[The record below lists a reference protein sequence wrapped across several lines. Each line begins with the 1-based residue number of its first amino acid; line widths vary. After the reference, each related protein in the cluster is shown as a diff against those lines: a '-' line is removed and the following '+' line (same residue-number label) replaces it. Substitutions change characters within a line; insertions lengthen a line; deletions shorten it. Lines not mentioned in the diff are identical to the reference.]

1 VIKLF
6 KHDINVFKHDKMAE
20 DHNIHEQAFE
30 AWLKPNLKV
39 RDTSNVYILN
49 YTKIVSSAGNCH
61 IVMAAEI

>member
-1 VIKLF
+1 
-6 KHDINVFKHDKMAE
+6 MAE

-39 RDTSNVYILN
+39 RGTSNVYILN